1 MKLALV
7 CALALQTAQAPSLE
21 RWRELAELE
30 LYGEMLDERAAAE
43 PGGVL
48 AAEGEAAALVG
59 RALFETR
66 GPADARVWLDQAEPR
81 ASPAT
86 APLVALER
94 VRGWIEDDELAAALA
109 ALAGAAEKAAAP
121 SLAPERPESWL
132 YLGRIHARRGELERA
147 RAPLERFLALAPRH
161 PEAPAAHYTL
171 SQEALR
177 RGDGAAAR
185 AHAERAAQL
194 GEWLAYLN
202 IRRLQVRETPDE
214 PLPRL
219 GLALAW
225 MHGGELE
232 RAESTLRELLAR
244 FPEHATAW
252 FHLGEVLRMRSDLAG
267 ARVAYDRAV
276 ALDENELLARYNRAV
291 LARLE
296 GRTADARADFAW
308 LAEGPHADDPRL
320 LGAHLELA
328 RLLLAAGD
336 QAAAEARYAE
346 YRARGGREQL
356 GP

>member
-30 LYGEMLDERAAAE
+30 LYAELLDERAAAE

-48 AAEGEAAALVG
+48 AAEGEAAALVA

-66 GPADARVWLDQAEPR
+66 GPEGARAWLDQAEPR

-94 VRGWIEDDELAAALA
+94 VRGWIEDDELERALA
-109 ALAGAAEKAAAP
+109 ALAGARKPLRLRSRPSGRRAGSTSAASTPAAASSSAPARP
-121 SLAPERPESWL
+121 SSASWHWPH
-132 YLGRIHARRGELERA
+132 GT
-147 RAPLERFLALAPRH
+147 PKP
-161 PEAPAAHYTL
+161 PAAHYTL

-202 IRRLQVRETPDE
+202 VRRLQVRETPGE

-225 MHGGELE
+225 MHGGELG
-232 RAESTLRELLAR
+232 RAEGVLRELLAR

-252 FHLGEVLRMRSDLAG
+252 FHLGEVLRMRSDFAG
-267 ARVAYDRAV
+267 ARAAYDRAV
-276 ALDENELLARYNRAV
+276 ALDESELLARYNRAV

-296 GRTADARADFAW
+296 GRAADARADFAW

-328 RLLLAAGD
+328 RLLLAAGEG
-336 QAAAEARYAE
+336 AAAEARYAE
-346 YRARGGREQL
+346 YRARGGREPL